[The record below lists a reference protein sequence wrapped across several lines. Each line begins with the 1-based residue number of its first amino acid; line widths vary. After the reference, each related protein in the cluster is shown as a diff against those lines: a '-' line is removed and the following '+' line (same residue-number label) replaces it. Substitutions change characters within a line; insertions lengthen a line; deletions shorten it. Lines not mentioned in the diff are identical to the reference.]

1 MPLRLQFF
9 VLLLLP
15 AICFAQNNKGT
26 YQQQVQ
32 YLNQQVHQAAS
43 DSEKVAALGQLA
55 VHYYIYKDAAKGDS
69 VLQEQLSLAE
79 GSANRNLLLQVLFSY
94 TAQNINAWNSV
105 ATFDK
110 ALQFVD
116 RGLSYAR
123 SIGRHDYQA
132 MAHIRK
138 AAILRNRN
146 RFDAA
151 LEQTAQAM
159 LALEKDPQDSIKT
172 VLLLETGDIFLGKG
186 NSLTA
191 YEHYNRAYDLAYVEK
206 NFELQTAAY
215 HHIAL
220 LYNGLNRADLA
231 ESILHKSLEA
241 NRSRNDA
248 HGMLYDYVDL
258 ARVVE
263 QKEYIE
269 RALHLSDSLNSV
281 RNRMFAKQLMFAYHM
296 VVEKNSQ
303 AALAY
308 LHSNPDLYQLQVNR
322 GPAQFEWQIGSVYFY
337 ANQPDSAI
345 AYYKNAEPEL
355 RKGLDAPGLI
365 ELSQNIGKCYLQLGA
380 PAKALPYFSEAILLS
395 RQLGNLL
402 THRQLLL
409 QMSQAQAATGDYK
422 EAHAFNQQYLQYLDS
437 ANRINSGREL
447 ALLEVER
454 ANNIH
459 QHDLAELEHKI
470 EREKYLQ
477 YNIISLAIVMLFVF
491 LIVAGMFPVSK
502 FVTKMLGYISF
513 ICLFEFIILLIDT
526 SLHHAAHGKPL
537 YIWLGKIVIIAMLV
551 PIHHFL
557 EHLVVK
563 FVQSQKLKQ
572 IRSRVSRAP
581 WGMGSGKGIK
591 KVVATQPEDA
601 SAT

>member
-1 MPLRLQFF
+1 MPFRLQLFL
-9 VLLLLP
+9 LLLLP
-15 AICFAQNNKGT
+15 AICVAQKQASDYN
-26 YQQQVQ
+26 QQIRQLSQQVQ
-32 YLNQQVHQAAS
+32 QAAS
-43 DSEKVAALGQLA
+43 DSEKVAALGRLA
-55 VHYYIYKDAAKGDS
+55 IHYYIYKDATKGDS

-79 GSANRNLLLQVLFSY
+79 SSANRNLVLQVLFSY
-94 TAQNINAWNSV
+94 TAQNINSWNSV

-116 RGLSYAR
+116 RGLAHAR

-151 LEQTAQAM
+151 LEQTAQAA
-159 LALEKDPQDSIKT
+159 LALEKSPQDSVRT
-172 VLLLETGDIFLGKG
+172 ALLLEIGDIFLGKG
-186 NSLTA
+186 NALTA
-191 YEHYNRAYDLAYVEK
+191 YEHYNQAYDLAYTEK
-206 NFELQTAAY
+206 AYGQQTAAF
-215 HHIAL
+215 HHIAM
-220 LYNGLNRADLA
+220 LYNGLGRADLA
-231 ESILHKSLEA
+231 ENILHKSLEA
-241 NRSRNDA
+241 NRGRKDP

-258 ARVVE
+258 ARVAE
-263 QKEYIE
+263 QKEYIQ
-269 RALHLSDSLNSV
+269 RALQLSDSLGSE

-296 VVEKNSQ
+296 VVEKNSA
-303 AALAY
+303 AALSY
-308 LHSNPDLYQLQVNR
+308 LHNNPDLYQLQLNR
-322 GPAQFEWQIGSVYFY
+322 GPAQFQWQIGSVYFY
-337 ANQPDSAI
+337 ASQPDSAI
-345 AYYKNAEPEL
+345 VYYKNAESEL
-355 RKGLDAPGLI
+355 RQALDAPGLI
-365 ELSQNIGKCYLQLGA
+365 ELNQNIGNCYLQLGA
-380 PAKALPYFSEAILLS
+380 PDKALPYFASALSLS
-395 RQLGNLL
+395 RQLCTLL
-402 THRQLLL
+402 ANRQLLL
-409 QMSQAQAATGDYK
+409 STSQAQAAIGDYK
-422 EAHAFNQQYLQYLDS
+422 AAHSSNEEYLLYLDS
-437 ANRINSGREL
+437 ANRVNSGREL

-459 QHDLAELEHKI
+459 QHDLQELEHKM

-477 YNIISLAIVMLFVF
+477 YNIISLAIVVLFVF

-537 YIWLGKIVIIAMLV
+537 YIWLGKIFIIALLV

-572 IRSRVSRAP
+572 LRSRVSLKNWNKA
-581 WGMGSGKGIK
+581 GGKRIK
-591 KVVATQPEDA
+591 TVAASRHEDA
-601 SAT
+601 AAT

>member
-1 MPLRLQFF
+1 MPLRLQLLA
-9 VLLLLP
+9 LLLLP
-15 AICFAQNNKGT
+15 AICFAQNNKDT
-26 YQQQVQ
+26 YHQQVQ
-32 YLNQQVHQAAS
+32 YLNQQVQQAAS
-43 DSEKVAALGQLA
+43 DSQKVAALGKLA
-55 VHYYIYKDAAKGDS
+55 VHYYIFKDAAKGDS

-94 TAQNINAWNSV
+94 TAQNINGWNSV

-116 RGLSYAR
+116 RGLAYAR
-123 SIGRHDYQA
+123 SIGRPDYLA

-159 LALEKDPQDSIKT
+159 LALEKAPQDSVKT

-186 NSLTA
+186 NALTA
-191 YEHYNRAYDLAYVEK
+191 YEHYNKAYDLAYVEK
-206 NFELQTAAY
+206 NHELQTAAY

-231 ESILHKSLEA
+231 EGILHKSLEA

-263 QKEYIE
+263 QKEYIQ

-281 RNRMFAKQLMFAYHM
+281 RNRMFAKQLMFACHM
-296 VVEKNSQ
+296 VVEKDSK
-303 AALAY
+303 AALDY
-308 LHSNPDLYQLQVNR
+308 LYSNPDLHQLQRNR
-322 GPAQFEWQIGSVYFY
+322 GPAQFQWQIGSVYFY

-345 AYYKNAEPEL
+345 GYFKNAETEL

-365 ELSQNIGKCYLQLGA
+365 ELNQNMGNCYLQLGA
-380 PAKALPYFSEAILLS
+380 PAKALPYFEEAIALS
-395 RQLGNLL
+395 RQLDNLL
-402 THRQLLL
+402 THRQLLYAIG
-409 QMSQAQAATGDYK
+409 QAQAAMGDYK
-422 EAHAFNQQYLQYLDS
+422 AAHASNEQYLQYLDS

-447 ALLEVER
+447 ALLDVER
-454 ANNIH
+454 ANSIH
-459 QHDLAELEHKI
+459 QHDLQELEHKM

-477 YNIISLAIVMLFVF
+477 YNIISLAIVVLFIF

-502 FVTKMLGYISF
+502 FVTRMLGYISF

-537 YIWLGKIVIIAMLV
+537 YIWLGKIFIIALLV

-572 IRSRVSRAP
+572 IRSRVTKAP
-581 WGMGSGKGIK
+581 WGVGSRKSIK
-591 KVVATQPEDA
+591 KAAATLPEDA
-601 SAT
+601 AAT